1 MLSSHLFFLLLIHS
15 QAFSNCISAL
25 LLNRPYIITF
35 NLLSVKVIYHFQILL
50 SLPIALLF
58 FILKTLLNL
67 FSLIIIH
74 YYHFGLF
81 CRQWDQILPL
91 ANNTFSVYRKFISIQ
106 VPVLH
111 LLILLKYLNHLIP
124 IYPAVRIEHQT
135 LLNQLVQKS
144 KLFVDLDPPSLFKV
158 FSATVK
164 RMLLIEHLVKNN
176 SQRPDVALN
185 GIRSQRIPREKD
197 LRSHRIRC
205 ATTPTL
211 HLQTSPNMFGQPEV
225 SYLDNSLRNEYVL
238 KLQISMNK
246 IPELQFIQALQNLLD
261 ILEHLWQ
268 LIIAGN

>member
-211 HLQTSPNMFGQPEV
+211 HLQTSPNMFSQPEV
-225 SYLDNSLRNEYVL
+225 SYLDNSLRNEDVL